1 MLNFP
6 LKDTP
11 YLKHSVPLHVD
22 LGVVLEPSASTG
34 PLVCG
39 YGGRI
44 ARDEFDRT
52 AEQPGFEAAL
62 AVKDV
67 GHIIDMAASAKVPIC
82 TSMFPS
88 R

>member
-1 MLNFP
+1 MGRSKTYP
-6 LKDTP
+6 
-11 YLKHSVPLHVD
+11 
-22 LGVVLEPSASTG
+22 AAG
-34 PLVCG
+34 PLVGG

-52 AEQPGFEAAL
+52 AEEPGFEAVL

-67 GHIIDMAASAKVPIC
+67 GHIIDMAATAKVPI
-82 TSMFPS
+82 SSLMFPS

>member
-1 MLNFP
+1 M
-6 LKDTP
+6 
-11 YLKHSVPLHVD
+11 
-22 LGVVLEPSASTG
+22 G
-34 PLVCG
+34 G

-52 AEQPGFEAAL
+52 AEQPGFEVAL